1 MSILPKILPRS
12 EEERYAERERALLR
26 REAKLGGQL
35 FGPVPKGHRREFF
48 CLDARTWIW
57 HEESHING
65 EHKVISTRYEFRP
78 NGVIKLQ
85 DGHPYQALS
94 KQEARNLYRATQLY
108 EQVVSADYQRLLQAV
123 A

>member
-1 MSILPKILPRS
+1 MAFLPRIMPRS
-12 EEERYAERERALLR
+12 DAERRAERERDLIR

-35 FGPVPKGHRREFF
+35 FGPIPKGHRREFF

-57 HEESHING
+57 HEEWL
-65 EHKVISTRYEFRP
+65 HKGQRQVVSTRYEFRP

-85 DGHPYQALS
+85 DGQPYQLLS
-94 KQEARNLYRATQLY
+94 RQEARNLYRATQAY
-108 EQVVSADYQRLLQAV
+108 EQVVGADYQRILQA